1 MQRSTIS
8 RSTARRRR
16 RSPFRNQPEDTA
28 MFKDLRL
35 DFPALLT
42 LLITFAFVAIVAIS
56 AFSQVKADPNLIQV
70 LVAIVT
76 LSWGYYFGSS
86 TGSKAKDAALL
97 PPTDTKGKTP

>member
-1 MQRSTIS
+1 MT
-8 RSTARRRR
+8 
-16 RSPFRNQPEDTA
+16 
-28 MFKDLRL
+28 KDLKF

-42 LLITFAFVAIVAIS
+42 LLITIAFVAIVGIS

-86 TGSKAKDAALL
+86 KGSKDKDAALL
-97 PPTDTKGKTP
+97 PPPDQPKQP